1 MPGKKSSTVDP
12 AQSIEDLVRK
22 RAYDLYEQRGGEHGH
37 DLEDWL
43 NAEAE
48 IIEKPSGVS
57 PIAPKKAAPE
67 RSQLDTCS
75 CGPCAPTV
83 R

>member
-1 MPGKKSSTVDP
+1 MPEKKSSTVDP

-48 IIEKPSGVS
+48 IIEKQSGVS
-57 PIAPKKAAPE
+57 PIAPKKTAHRAVAA
-67 RSQLDTCS
+67 
-75 CGPCAPTV
+75 
-83 R
+83 